1 MAYPPRRIV
10 RMRLVSARVILLAAV
25 ALVDAAPRVAALR
38 LTLSHVDVERA
49 ISLARWPH
57 TDAERAAFHSRYIAD
72 VSRAPVDSWTVDR
85 IELITEFRRLELMA
99 EEHARINDTWGRG
112 GLREVDDDIKPWR
125 GRVTIVAHLSLR
137 ATGPYVGRTPI
148 ADIVLDPAVPSI
160 DVRRSDVLGLCG
172 AESFGCPILGGTV
185 EQMFD
190 AAAIGDTTRTAV
202 VIWNGKELGRCTI
215 DFARIE

>member
-1 MAYPPRRIV
+1 
-10 RMRLVSARVILLAAV
+10 MRLVSARVILLAAV

-99 EEHARINDTWGRG
+99 EEHARR
-112 GLREVDDDIKPWR
+112 RE
-125 GRVTIVAHLSLR
+125 R
-137 ATGPYVGRTPI
+137 AGHM
-148 ADIVLDPAVPSI
+148 
-160 DVRRSDVLGLCG
+160 
-172 AESFGCPILGGTV
+172 E
-185 EQMFD
+185 D
-190 AAAIGDTTRTAV
+190 AAGERRAAERTREAAERARSEA
-202 VIWNGKELGRCTI
+202 KEWLDVGENHTG
-215 DFARIE
+215 